1 MKKVIV
7 IKNLCKSYGKVKAVN
22 DISFDVM
29 EGEIFAFIGPNGAG
43 KSTTIRTLL
52 GLIKADKGEVR
63 VMGLPFKK
71 SKTYLKDIGYLPS
84 EAIFYNNMR
93 VGEVITYSAK
103 LRGVDC
109 TDEARRLCEIFEV
122 DTKKR
127 VDQLSLG
134 NRKKLGIICAMQH
147 KPKLY
152 IMDEPTSGLDPL
164 MQKEFFKLIHSRQQE
179 GATVFLSS
187 HVLSEVQN
195 NCDKAA
201 IIKEGKIVAVDSIE
215 QLAKRNSAKKV
226 TLRGVTDLPYGI
238 EYTPDSEGE
247 DWISFFYNGEIK
259 KLISQLG
266 RMKITDLT
274 ITEPDL
280 EEVFMHYYK

>member
-7 IKNLCKSYGKVKAVN
+7 IKNLSKSYGKVKAVD
-22 DISFDVM
+22 DIGFDVM

-63 VMGLPFKK
+63 VMGLPLEK
-71 SKTYLKDIGYLPS
+71 SKTFLKDIGYLPA

-109 TDEARRLCEIFEV
+109 TDEARRLCEIFEL

-127 VDQLSLG
+127 VRQLSLG
-134 NRKKLGIICAMQH
+134 NRKKLGIVCAMQH
-147 KPKLY
+147 KPSLY
-152 IMDEPTSGLDPL
+152 IMDEPTNGLDPL
-164 MQKEFFKLIHSRQQE
+164 MQKEFFKLIHSRKQE

-187 HVLSEVQN
+187 HNLSEVQN

-201 IIKEGKIVAVDSIE
+201 IIKQGKIVAVDSIE
-215 QLAKRNSAKKV
+215 KLAKTNSAKKV
-226 TLRGVTDLPYGI
+226 TLYGVKDLPFGV

-247 DWISFFYNGEIK
+247 NWISFFYSGEIK
-259 KLISQLG
+259 KLISQIS